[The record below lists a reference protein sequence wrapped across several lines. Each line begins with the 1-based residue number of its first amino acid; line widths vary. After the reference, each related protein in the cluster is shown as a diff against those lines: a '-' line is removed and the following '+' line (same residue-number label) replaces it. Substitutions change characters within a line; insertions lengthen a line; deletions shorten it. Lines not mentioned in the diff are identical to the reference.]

1 MSICDNET
9 SKICPG
15 LNPTAPVESQTYRLD
30 KLTRTEA
37 FFPDK
42 IEAQEKLV
50 KKWNAL
56 VR

>member
-15 LNPTAPVESQTYRLD
+15 LNPAAPVESQTYRLD
-30 KLTRTEA
+30 KLTRIEA

-50 KKWNAL
+50 KK
-56 VR
+56 